1 VLLHAD
7 CPIARSEGLSA
18 RAQVELNAGGQ
29 TALAT
34 LYQVAGDLLGVH
46 EVGLSEVVWRRLQ
59 VTDGTPLLI
68 SHPKPL
74 HSMSAVRAKVY
85 GHRLDETQLCAPAQP
100 PGASGSGAASAS
112 RSSGLTT
119 ARIVFVATWV

>member
-1 VLLHAD
+1 MLLHAD
-7 CPIARSEGLSA
+7 CPIARSEGRSA

-85 GHRLDETQLCAPAQP
+85 GHRLDETQLH
-100 PGASGSGAASAS
+100 S
-112 RSSGLTT
+112 
-119 ARIVFVATWV
+119 IVKDIVAERYTCLLYTSPSPRD